1 MHFRSCAYCGT
12 LLSSPALFKAAGLL
26 AGSSVYASV
35 RFLIYFMPLFFLMT
49 MSLTRIDELTYP
61 TLRCIALATVLV
73 VITWLWNPLMGYN
86 FRFLFPALVPVVL
99 LSTKFSSELLAIAT
113 RARPYAIRSL
123 RDVYVSL
130 WRLRYAV
137 PIPIVLVAP
146 ASGVGV
152 VYRTAMDYSQGL
164 QNTHIAIGHYLRQ
177 NAPPGAT
184 VAVGDAGA
192 IPYYSGLR
200 AIDTFG
206 LLMPGVYNETGY
218 DADYVFVLEP
228 DYIVIISAYENE
240 LAPILPSDT
249 AIVNHPSF
257 ALYSPIGVY
266 TFRSGH
272 HLWLMAR

>member
-1 MHFRSCAYCGT
+1 
-12 LLSSPALFKAAGLL
+12 
-26 AGSSVYASV
+26 
-35 RFLIYFMPLFFLMT
+35 MPLFFLMT